1 MRKITVRLEDDVFE
15 EYLKLQNILH
25 VSGNR
30 LINTLIR
37 AEYNH
42 YEADPEYQKA
52 IDMLNEANKV
62 FADLQKKMDEAGF
75 AK

>member
-1 MRKITVRLEDDVFE
+1 MRKITVRLEDDVFD
-15 EYLKLQNILH
+15 EYSKLQNLLD
-25 VSGNR
+25 VSGNK

-42 YEADPEYQKA
+42 YKADPKYQKA
-52 IDMLNEANKV
+52 IDMLNETKKV